1 MTKKFK
7 KHKLLFRFMNANEE
21 KAILASIKGDWAE
34 AVKVNLSILK
44 KNKNDIDALNR
55 LSFAYIQNNHPTLAK
70 KTIQKVLKLDKYNPI
85 AQKNNS
91 LLREDIKIDKN
102 KTSEKS
108 IKNIDFIEN
117 PGNTKI
123 ISLTDICDKK
133 TLEKIRNGSRLT
145 IKIRRRKICA
155 FYNLKYIGKFPD
167 DTSRKFIHLMNT
179 NHSYEVVFKSFD
191 LKKIHV
197 LIREA

>member
-1 MTKKFK
+1 
-7 KHKLLFRFMNANEE
+7 MNTFEE
-21 KAILASIKGDWAE
+21 KAIQSSIKGDWSE
-34 AVKVNLSILK
+34 AVKINLSIIK

-55 LSFAYIQNNHPTLAK
+55 LTFAYIQNNHPTLAK
-70 KTIQKVLKLDKYNPI
+70 KAILRVLKIDKYNAI
-85 AQKNNS
+85 AQKNNL
-91 LLREDIKIDKN
+91 LLRQDIKIDKN
-102 KTSEKS
+102 KLSEKS

-133 TLEKIRNGSRLT
+133 ILEKIRNGSRLT

-155 FYNLKYIGKFPD
+155 FHNLKYIGKFPD
-167 DTSRKFIHLMNT
+167 DTSRKFIRLMSRS
-179 NHSYEVVFKSFD
+179 HKYEVIFKSFD